1 MKKIIVVVSCPID
14 TYSGYGARSRD
25 FVKAL
30 LALDKYDV
38 KVLSQRWGQTRVG
51 YLADH
56 NEVELTSLIVPNLTK
71 TPQVWIQI
79 TVPNEFKAIG
89 EYNIGVTAGIE
100 TTLCDA
106 SWIQGC
112 NQMNLVLTS
121 SEHSKH
127 TFKTSAYKVEERGT
141 EKGTLQIQAA
151 IEILF
156 EGIDTQKY
164 SPLDRVNKSVSLVAD
179 LDSIKESF
187 CYLFVGH
194 WLQGD
199 VGQDRKNVG
208 YLIQNFLETFKNH
221 RTPPALILKTQSANA
236 SILDRDKILKVVD
249 SLRKRVGGKLPNI
262 YLLHGEISDTEMNI
276 LYNHPKVKTM
286 VSLTKGEGFGR
297 PLLEFSAV
305 NKPIIA
311 SAWSGHMDFLQPEF
325 NLLVGGR
332 LTNVHS
338 SAVVKNVILT
348 ESQWFTPD
356 DSQVNFA
363 LKEVFNNYKK
373 YIPLAKRQGYKSRS
387 EFSFEAMTTR
397 LGSFL
402 EQYVPEFP
410 EQVELKLPELKLPK
424 LKKIDG

>member
-1 MKKIIVVVSCPID
+1 MKKITVVVSCPID

-30 LALDKYDV
+30 LALEKYDV
-38 KVLSQRWGQTRVG
+38 KILSQRWGQTRVG

-56 NEVELTSLIVPNLTK
+56 NEVELASLIIPTLTK
-71 TPQVWIQI
+71 APQVWIQI

-121 SEHSKH
+121 SEHSKQV
-127 TFKTSAYKVEERGT
+127 FKTSAYKVEERGT
-141 EKGTLQIQAA
+141 EKGTLQIQTA
-151 IEILF
+151 IEVLF

-164 SPLDRVNKSVSLVAD
+164 KPLDRVNKGISLVTD
-179 LDSIKESF
+179 LDSIQESF

-199 VGQDRKNVG
+199 LGQDRKNVG
-208 YLIQNFLETFKNH
+208 YLVQSFLETFKNH
-221 RTPPALILKTQSANA
+221 KTPPALILKTQSANA
-236 SILDRDKILKVVD
+236 SILDRDKILKTVD
-249 SLRKRVGGKLPNI
+249 SLRRRVGGKLPNI
-262 YLLHGEISDTEMNI
+262 YLLHGEISDTEMNT
-276 LYNHPKVKTM
+276 LYNHPKVKAM
-286 VSLTKGEGFGR
+286 ISLTKGEGFGR

-311 SAWSGHMDFLQPEF
+311 SAWSGHADFLQPEYC
-325 NLLVGGR
+325 LLIGGR
-332 LTNVHS
+332 LTDVHS
-338 SAVVKNVILT
+338 SAVVKNTILA

-356 DSQVNFA
+356 DSQVSFA
-363 LKEVFNNYKK
+363 FKELFNNYKK

-387 EFSFEAMTTR
+387 EFSFEAMVTQ

-402 EQYVPEFP
+402 KNYIPEFP
-410 EQVELKLPELKLPK
+410 EQVELKLPELKIPK
-424 LKKIDG
+424 LKKING